1 VDKGDREGT
10 ETATTTNITHTRM
23 ATMQSDN
30 EMSVRYPHCRN
41 QETRLTREMYR
52 VARTLLEDRTRLEEK

>member
-1 VDKGDREGT
+1 MNSDPGGARGQDIMWIKAIGGGT

-41 QETRLTREMYR
+41 QETRLTREMSG
-52 VARTLLEDRTRLEEK
+52 